1 MRLRGFHLSHRPAN
15 TTPEDATAATDAAYA
30 LRMDVTHG
38 IEKFTAKDIAT
49 LRSDLL
55 QSGVDSFQAAELVTT
70 FLGGRGYGISTDE
83 ARMVA
88 AKIEGH
94 NCTVEHIEAE
104 LARVAR
110 VA

>member
-1 MRLRGFHLSHRPAN
+1 MSESEVLQPRH
-15 TTPEDATAATDAAYA
+15 TAVPV
-30 LRMDVTHG
+30 DVTHG
-38 IEKFTAKDIAT
+38 IEKFTAKDLAT
-49 LRSDLL
+49 LRTDLL

-83 ARMVA
+83 ARIVA
-88 AKIEGH
+88 AKIEGLG
-94 NCTVEHIEAE
+94 CTLEHMETE